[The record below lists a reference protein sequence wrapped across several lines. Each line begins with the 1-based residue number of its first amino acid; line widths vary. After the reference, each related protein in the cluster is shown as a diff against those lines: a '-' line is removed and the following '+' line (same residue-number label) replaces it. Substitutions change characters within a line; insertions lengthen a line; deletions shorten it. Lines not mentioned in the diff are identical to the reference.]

1 MAYLSN
7 KIESDLIDALL
18 ESLNQ
23 TPMTHAHLAARE
35 APIGGSR
42 ADAVIDARTA
52 GQPYRLIVECKAE
65 VFPRDIRELTWKLR
79 AMSGQSAGDGAPQ
92 FPFISAETISPGAK
106 EILRQEQVG
115 YSDKG
120 GSLFVPAPGA
130 YLFIDKPLKKSAERK
145 LGAIFQGRRA
155 QVLHAVWE
163 KRGEW
168 FGVHQLAKLIDGA
181 PATVSET
188 LTTAERHNWLEV
200 RGSGPSKER
209 RLVDPQA
216 FLDAW
221 SEHQRQVPKPKLKRY
236 FVPGGGSLDVT
247 WKIDAAFADRHALYE
262 ITGEAAAQQYAPYL
276 SSVSQVRCRFM
287 DNTASRDA
295 LEAIDARPVREGWN
309 LGVLEADA
317 EGEFAFRRHQSVWL
331 ASPLKVYLD
340 LLQGTG
346 RSPEMAQHLRETM
359 LQ

>member
-1 MAYLSN
+1 MASLSN
-7 KIESDLIDALL
+7 KHESELIDALL
-18 ESLNQ
+18 EALNQ
-23 TPMTHAHLAARE
+23 VPMTHAQVAARDSHM
-35 APIGGSR
+35 GTSV
-42 ADAVIDARTA
+42 ADVVINANTA
-52 GQPYRLIVECKAE
+52 GQPYRLIVECKTE
-65 VFPRDIRELTWKLR
+65 IFPRDLRELIWRLR
-79 AMSGQSAGDGAPQ
+79 AIAGQPAGDAMPQ

-130 YLFIDKPLKKSAERK
+130 YLFIDKPLRKSAEKK

-188 LTTAERHNWLEV
+188 LTTAERHNWLEI

-209 RLVDPQA
+209 RLADSQA

-221 SEHQRQVPKPKLKRY
+221 SEHQRQAPKPKLKKY
-236 FVPGGGSLDVT
+236 FVPGGGLLDVT
-247 WKIDAAFADRHALYE
+247 GKIDAAFANRQALYE

-295 LEAIDARPVREGWN
+295 LESIDARPVQEGWN
-309 LGVLEADA
+309 LGVLEADS
-317 EGEFAFRRHQSVWL
+317 EGEFAFRRHQSIWL

-340 LLQGTG
+340 LLQGAG